1 MEKIKSILDARAFA
15 VEIATQVG
23 HIVGANIDL
32 QFVAMIEEELIG
44 KAELPLTVYT
54 SPLESM
60 VDVRQFVLSELANLS
75 NIANIAITADKVKAI
90 TQYITEGIELPEFK
104 PQAVV
109 EPAKAK

>member
-23 HIVGANIDL
+23 RIVGANIDL

-44 KAELPLTVYT
+44 KAELPLTVST

-109 EPAKAK
+109 EPAKTK